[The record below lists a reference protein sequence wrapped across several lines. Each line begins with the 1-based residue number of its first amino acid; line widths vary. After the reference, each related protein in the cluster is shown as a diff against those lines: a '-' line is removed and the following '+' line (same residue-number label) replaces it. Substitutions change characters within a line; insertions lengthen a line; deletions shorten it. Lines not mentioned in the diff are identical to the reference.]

1 MKRIVWFL
9 LLAGLTVGCESARRA
24 RVPPLTQADV
34 IALVQAGETD
44 EAIMRR
50 IDSTGTVFQLSADD
64 IVRLRQAGVSD
75 RLVTYMNDTKVR
87 AAVEQ
92 ERRRSYYEHRWH
104 YGFGIG
110 YIW

>member
-1 MKRIVWFL
+1 MVAVL
-9 LLAGLTVGCESARRA
+9 MAVGCQTARH

-50 IDSTGTVFQLSADD
+50 IDSTGTVFLLNADD
-64 IVRLRQAGVSD
+64 IVALRQAGVSD

-92 ERRRSYYEHRWH
+92 ERRRSYYENRWH
-104 YGFGIG
+104 FGFGVG
-110 YIW
+110 RVW

>member
-1 MKRIVWFL
+1 MKLIGWVV
-9 LLAGLTVGCESARRA
+9 LLALLSLGCESARRA

-34 IALVQAGETD
+34 IALVAAGESD

-50 IDSTGTVFQLSADD
+50 IDATGTVFLLNADD
-64 IVRLRQAGVSD
+64 IVALRQAGVSD
-75 RLVTYMNDTKVR
+75 RLVTFMNDTKVR

-110 YIW
+110 HVW